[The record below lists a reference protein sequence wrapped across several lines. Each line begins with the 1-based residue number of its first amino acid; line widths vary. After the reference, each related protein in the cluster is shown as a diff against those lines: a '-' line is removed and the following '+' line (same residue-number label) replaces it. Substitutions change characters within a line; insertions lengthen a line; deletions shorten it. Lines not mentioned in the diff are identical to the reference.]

1 MNLVIDIGNTKTK
14 MALIA
19 NDDHIIEQKRVDG
32 FSMETLSSF
41 LSENSHQVTHAIIS
55 SVSKK
60 ISREVTAVFDDQDI
74 QPLILSFQTP
84 VPLQIHYDTPQ
95 TLGTDR
101 IAAAVGGKLLFPEQA
116 VLVIDAGTCITYD
129 YVDEKNNYEGGA
141 ISPGISLRYKSI
153 HEHTENLPLL
163 QPEAPLQFPGKSTTA
178 SIHAG
183 VLLAVRLETDGMIER
198 FKENNPHI
206 QTIIT
211 GGDAKY
217 FDGKLKNN
225 IFARSNVIL
234 LGLNKILNY
243 NLEENDN

>member
-1 MNLVIDIGNTKTK
+1 
-14 MALIA
+14 
-19 NDDHIIEQKRVDG
+19 
-32 FSMETLSSF
+32 METLSSF

-74 QPLILSFQTP
+74 QPLILSSQTP

-101 IAAAVGGKLLFPEQA
+101 IAAAVGVNCFFRNRLFWLLMPEP
-116 VLVIDAGTCITYD
+116 VSPMIMLMKKTTMR
-129 YVDEKNNYEGGA
+129 GA